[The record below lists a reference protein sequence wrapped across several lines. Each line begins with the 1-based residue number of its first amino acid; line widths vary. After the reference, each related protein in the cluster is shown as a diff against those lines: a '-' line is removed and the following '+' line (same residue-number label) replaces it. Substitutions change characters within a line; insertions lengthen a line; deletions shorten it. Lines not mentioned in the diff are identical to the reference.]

1 MSDSIVTCIF
11 YLVWLLVCCSLSFL
25 RMDQYFETRTWIVPK
40 FAMVVPIGITPFNSE
55 KTATVNTILAG
66 SGSRKMEEWL
76 AVKNI
81 IKVMLVS
88 KDLLADWICASR
100 FAKSTVTLLWS
111 FPSELTVPFW
121 FGAVVKTPAL
131 PERKYDWFLVTAVIQ
146 EYNVIQFTDKLYL
159 DPIDGLLIVLA
170 LFVQ

>member
-1 MSDSIVTCIF
+1 MFLRNSDSVQNPRMEHQFNEIALDSWNSSAIRIHNIYKSTPKICFLKVKFDDMGIVKCF
-11 YLVWLLVCCSLSFL
+11 YLLWLLVSCSFSFL

-40 FAMVVPIGITPFNSE
+40 FAMVVPIGIMPFNSE
-55 KTATVNTILAG
+55 KTATVNTILSG

-111 FPSELTVPFW
+111 FPSELTVPF
-121 FGAVVKTPAL
+121 
-131 PERKYDWFLVTAVIQ
+131 
-146 EYNVIQFTDKLYL
+146 
-159 DPIDGLLIVLA
+159 
-170 LFVQ
+170 